1 MTNRQSILFILL
13 PQSLRRITPPL
24 TNEVITLVKSSS
36 LLSVIS
42 ITELTRSAQVI
53 IAERFTPFE
62 LVRRTG
68 GVLSGDDL
76 GARLVLGIRREEAG
90 MTSPPLLA
98 IHGLSKVFGDIPVV
112 DRVDLAVTPGEI
124 VMVIGPS
131 GAGKSTLLRCVNR
144 IEIPTT
150 GEVVLD
156 GINMAGERRNGRLM
170 PDKPADTARKRRRIG
185 MVFQR
190 FNLFAHLSALDNVAI
205 GPRRVLGMKSAD
217 ARALA
222 AEQLAQVR
230 MSEHATK
237 RPAQLSGGQQQR
249 VAIARATAMR
259 PVLMLFD
266 EPTSALDPELVGEVL
281 EVIRA
286 LAQNGMTMLVVT
298 HEMQF
303 AREVGSRVL
312 FMDGGRVLEDA
323 APASFFSKP
332 SHPRAQE
339 FLRRIHVPVAA
350 V

>member
-1 MTNRQSILFILL
+1 MTA
-13 PQSLRRITPPL
+13 PL
-24 TNEVITLVKSSS
+24 
-36 LLSVIS
+36 
-42 ITELTRSAQVI
+42 
-53 IAERFTPFE
+53 
-62 LVRRTG
+62 
-68 GVLSGDDL
+68 
-76 GARLVLGIRREEAG
+76 
-90 MTSPPLLA
+90 LLA
-98 IHGLSKVFGDIPVV
+98 IHGLSKVFSDVPVV

-156 GINMAGERRNGRLM
+156 GTNMAGERRNGRLI
-170 PDKPADTARKRRRIG
+170 PDKPAETARKRRRIG

-205 GPRRVLGMKSAD
+205 GPRRVLGMKLAD

-230 MSEHATK
+230 MSDHAAK

-298 HEMQF
+298 LEMQF

-312 FMDGGRVLEDA
+312 FMDGGRILEDA

-332 SHPRAQE
+332 RHPRAQE
-339 FLRRIHVPVAA
+339 FLRRIHVPVVA